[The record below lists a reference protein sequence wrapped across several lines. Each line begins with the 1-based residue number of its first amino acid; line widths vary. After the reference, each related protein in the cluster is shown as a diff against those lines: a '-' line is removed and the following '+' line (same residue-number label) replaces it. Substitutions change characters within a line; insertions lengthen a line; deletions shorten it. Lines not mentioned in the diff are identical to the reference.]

1 LDSRAFLLD
10 KVIKIVY
17 ERATWNGTSKDYFFK
32 REEECVGQSNQ
43 SSNAGNN
50 FAMNRRQFFRIG
62 ATVAAALALPVDV
75 LAAKPTESRILSF
88 YNYHTGERLS
98 ACYFSKGRYDSSAL
112 EEINELL
119 RDHHNGKVSDIDR
132 ALLDLLW
139 ELGSRVGSSEPFH
152 VSSGYRS
159 PETNRMLRAKS
170 KAVAKNI
177 YHIKGK
183 AVDIYLPDRSLSELR
198 DEALRMRK
206 GGVGYYPRPHFV
218 HVDVGPVRRW

>member
-1 LDSRAFLLD
+1 M
-10 KVIKIVY
+10 
-17 ERATWNGTSKDYFFK
+17 N
-32 REEECVGQSNQ
+32 QSNQ
-43 SSNAGNN
+43 PSKPKNAVSI
-50 FAMNRRQFFRIG
+50 NRRQFFRIG
-62 ATVAAALALPVDV
+62 AAVAAALAIPAKV
-75 LAAKPTESRILSF
+75 LATRPAESRVLSF

-98 ACYFSKGRYDSSAL
+98 ACYFSQGKYDSSAL
-112 EEINELL
+112 AEINELL
-119 RDHHNGKVSDIDR
+119 RDHHNGEVSDIDR

-152 VSSGYRS
+152 VISGYRS
-159 PETNRMLRAKS
+159 PETNRMLRARS
-170 KAVAKNI
+170 KAVAKNS

-198 DEALRMRK
+198 DEALRMRR